1 MTTLDPRLHAFRP
14 DLADIRLKGRVEAAR
29 FVEGRRAAFLPP
41 PPPSS
46 GCRGPM
52 PGWRARR
59 FRRDRHVF
67 EDGAEGWSWGQLETD
82 SYVGYVPTDAL
93 SAKALEPTHRV
104 TALRTFLYPGPDLK
118 LPAGACFS
126 LGARLALT
134 GEAETRGTAYRLLA
148 GGEGAVVAAH
158 VAPLDAPPESDFV
171 AVAERFLGAPY
182 LWGGRTSIGLDCS
195 GLVQL
200 SLMATGHSAP
210 RDTDLQ
216 ENMVGHAVE
225 GGAPLHRGDLVFWP
239 GHVGIMIDGETMI
252 HASGHQMAVVIE
264 PWPMPSSASAPLP
277 VFGALVTRLAIHDVG
292 ERPAGLE
299 VSDLLQQGGDQR
311 RPPCWPPPRAA

>member
-14 DLADIRLKGRVEAAR
+14 DLADIRLKGRVQAAR
-29 FVEGRRAAFLPP
+29 FVEGTPRRVVAASAPI
-41 PPPSS
+41 
-46 GCRGPM
+46 
-52 PGWRARR
+52 RR
-59 FRRDRHVF
+59 TPRPDAGLESEALHGETVIVF
-67 EDGAEGWSWGQLETD
+67 EAGSEGWSWGQLETD

-118 LPAGACFS
+118 LPARACFS
-126 LGARLALT
+126 LGARLALAGT
-134 GEAETRGTAYRLLA
+134 AETRGTTYRLLA

-158 VAPLDAPPESDFV
+158 VAPLDAPPEGDFV
-171 AVAERFLGAPY
+171 AVAKRFLGTPY

-200 SLMATGHSAP
+200 SLMAAGHGAP

-216 ENMVGHAVE
+216 EQMVGRAVE
-225 GGAPLHRGDLVFWP
+225 DGATLHRGDLVFWP

-252 HASGHQMAVVIE
+252 HASGHQMAVVVE
-264 PWPMPSSASAPLP
+264 PLADTFARIGEPRT
-277 VFGALVTRLAIHDVG
+277 VRRL
-292 ERPAGLE
+292 
-299 VSDLLQQGGDQR
+299 
-311 RPPCWPPPRAA
+311 